1 MLKICG
7 VTFDHTT
14 NYGSCLQAYA
24 LQTVIE
30 EMIVQDESCRYEL
43 LPTAIIR
50 QNDPKQPVSKEL
62 PWIWAKK
69 RILREFSRWRRK
81 KFEQFE
87 TQNIHYADCSDSQ
100 QLPAL
105 NREYDAFVCGSDV
118 IWNLSFTHADPIYF
132 LAFAEKYKFSY
143 AASFGVMDIYKD
155 FKVLTEDPEVIYKKY
170 LSRLR
175 RISVREKSAV
185 AIAGK
190 MTGEPG
196 ELVCDPVLLL
206 TMEQWSK
213 IADHADGRKEKRRY
227 IFAYST
233 YLNSKFMQFVRR
245 LQQQT
250 GLPVVQ
256 VTWDVKGALKNKI
269 FCFPGP
275 EEWLRLIRDA
285 EYVVTNSFHGVAFC
299 CIFHKMF
306 FFPLRDD
313 TINRTGIRLSDFLQ
327 YCGLEDRIIVGTPE
341 QIDLTPPDYTSV
353 DSRLNQL
360 RTESITFL
368 QRNLEAA
375 YEEKKQRE
383 QKGSEK

>member
-30 EMIVQDESCRYEL
+30 EMIVQDEPCRYEL

-69 RILREFSRWRRK
+69 RILREFSHWRRK

-143 AASFGVMDIYKD
+143 AASFGVCDIDHDFEKWNSEKTPREVYKQ
-155 FKVLTEDPEVIYKKY
+155 Y
-170 LSRLR
+170 LPDLDQ
-175 RISVREKSAV
+175 ISVREKNSLDL
-185 AIAGK
+185 IYELTGK
-190 MTGEPG
+190 EAKY
-196 ELVCDPVLLL
+196 VCDPVMLL
-206 TMEQWSK
+206 TAEQWNSIIEK
-213 IADHADGRKEKRRY
+213 DNKRKDY

-233 YLNSKFMQFVRR
+233 YTSPNYLNFLKRIHR
-245 LQQQT
+245 QT
-250 GLPVVQ
+250 GLPIIN
-256 VTWDVKGALKNKI
+256 VTWDIKTAIQRMAFIVPDPPKWLELLKNAK
-269 FCFPGP
+269 
-275 EEWLRLIRDA
+275 
-285 EYVVTNSFHGVAFC
+285 YVVTNSFHATVFS
-299 CIFHKMF
+299 CIFHKSF
-306 FFPLRDD
+306 FCPMRNEQIIG
-313 TINRTGIRLSDFLQ
+313 TRIRLYDILSTLGID
-327 YCGLEDRIIVGTPE
+327 GRIYGNTPE
-341 QIDLTPPDYTSV
+341 KIDLAPPDF
-353 DSRLNQL
+353 
-360 RTESITFL
+360 TEADKRIQQFRENSLLYIHG
-368 QRNLEAA
+368 NLEKAL
-375 YEEKKQRE
+375 KQKE
-383 QKGSEK
+383 TNECE